1 MSGIERRRSVRKA
14 IRMACVVRF
23 PSGLTVNGI
32 TRNIS
37 LDGVEVES
45 NSVSG
50 SSNRLPTPGEAGL
63 LMCTWPKDGALDAI
77 PGQELRPVENP
88 EVWTGPGGYFNECMN
103 GFEYQ
108 VAAHMVYEGEPGV
121 ALVERGLAIAKA
133 VHERSEK
140 R

>member
-1 MSGIERRRSVRKA
+1 MSGIERRSSVRKA

-50 SSNRLPTPGEAGL
+50 SSNRLPTPGEPGL
-63 LMCTWPKDGALDAI
+63 LTLKFRHAGSPDSIMVQCQLVHILGNGMGLSARFSDLNRRE
-77 PGQELRPVENP
+77 QEMLGRMIASGRAQIDEL
-88 EVWTGPGGYFNECMN
+88 
-103 GFEYQ
+103 
-108 VAAHMVYEGEPGV
+108 VAA
-121 ALVERGLAIAKA
+121 
-133 VHERSEK
+133 
-140 R
+140 